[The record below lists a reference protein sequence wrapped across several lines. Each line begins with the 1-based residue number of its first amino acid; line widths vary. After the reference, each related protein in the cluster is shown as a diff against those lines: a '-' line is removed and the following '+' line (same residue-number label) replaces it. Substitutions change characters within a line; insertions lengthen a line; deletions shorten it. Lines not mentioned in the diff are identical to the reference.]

1 MDKVEFKKRL
11 TTIIFNIIETLI
23 IMLVGMLLKLPI
35 TYIILVLFTFLTT
48 RLIIAKSTNTKPLH
62 FKTWYRCL
70 VWSLLVML
78 SLFVLLHVDLII
90 SITFAIFTAYVMS
103 GKCNIE
109 DMYLWKAAD
118 EPGKYQDVVD
128 FIKYNPLDTKLLE
141 FEDKIKTKSNEEY
154 LLYKYRFKQG
164 RTFDEIRDILDM
176 PNPRIVEH
184 LDKISF
190 ALRLYCGI

>member
-1 MDKVEFKKRL
+1 MEKFKKFL
-11 TTIIFNIIETLI
+11 PTIIFNIVETITVVL
-23 IMLVGMLLKLPI
+23 MGMLLKLPVN
-35 TYIILVLFTFLTT
+35 YIILVLFTFIIT
-48 RLIIAKSTNTKPLH
+48 RFTIAKFTHSKALH

-70 VWSLLVML
+70 IWSLLIML
-78 SLFVLLHVDLII
+78 SLFVLLHVDLTI
-90 SITFAIFTAYVMS
+90 SITFAVFAAFVMTNKS
-103 GKCNIE
+103 NIN
-109 DMYLWKAAD
+109 DMYLWKSAD

-128 FIKYNPLDTKLLE
+128 FIKYNSLDTKLLE

-154 LLYKYRFKQG
+154 LLYKYRFKEG